1 MSYQPSPEIL
11 EKYADVLV
19 NFALHSGAGVKEGEV
34 VLVIVPE
41 CAKPMYVPL
50 RNAVLKAGANTIMHY
65 LPDDVEAAQ
74 VFELSS
80 EKQLAFFPEHYA
92 RGLIDQIDHSIH
104 IIAEADKFE
113 LKDVDAKKIM
123 QRSIAN
129 RPAREWRVE
138 KESAGKFTWTLA
150 MYGTKAMADDVG
162 MTEEAYWQQII
173 DACYLN
179 EENPIAAWQ
188 KTQSEMER
196 IRGALNSLHIKYLH
210 VEGQDAD
217 LKVAVGPNRQWLG
230 GGGRNI
236 PSFELF
242 ISPDWHGTEGWINFD
257 QPLYQ
262 HGNVIEGI
270 KLRFEKGLVVE
281 ASATKNEAYLKEM
294 LAVENANK
302 IGEYSLTDSRF
313 SKITH
318 IMGETLFDENIGGP
332 QGNTHLA
339 VGMAYQDSY
348 TGDPA
353 TVTKEQWEEWGF
365 NQSVVHTDIV
375 STTRRTVTAYL
386 EDGSSKV
393 IYQDGQ
399 FLV

>member
-1 MSYQPSPEIL
+1 MSYQPSKEIL

-19 NFALHSGAGVKEGEV
+19 NFALHGGTGLKKGEV
-34 VLVIVPE
+34 VQVVVPE

-50 RNAVLKAGANTIMHY
+50 RNAVLKAGGNPIMQF
-65 LPDDVEAAQ
+65 LADDVEAAQ
-74 VFELSS
+74 VFEISSDEQLS
-80 EKQLAFFPEHYA
+80 FFPKHFA
-92 RGLIDQIDHSIH
+92 RGLIDEIDHSIN
-104 IIAEADKFE
+104 IIAEADKYE

-162 MTEEAYWQQII
+162 MSEEEYWQQII

-179 EENPIAAWQ
+179 EPDPIAAWKQ
-188 KTQSEMER
+188 IQNEMER
-196 IRGALNSLHIKYLH
+196 IRTALNSLSVKYLH
-210 VEGQDAD
+210 VEGEDAD
-217 LKVAVGPNRQWLG
+217 LIVAVGPNRQWLG

-242 ISPDWHGTEGWINFD
+242 ISPDWHGTEGWINFN

-262 HGNVIEGI
+262 HGNMIEGI

-281 ASATKNEAYLKEM
+281 ASATHNEQYLKEM

-313 SKITH
+313 SKITR

-348 TGDPA
+348 TGDP
-353 TVTKEQWEEWGF
+353 TNVTKEQWEEWGF

-375 STTRRTVTAYL
+375 STTRRTVTAHL
-386 EDGSSKV
+386 EDGNSKI

-399 FLV
+399 FLL

>member
-1 MSYQPSPEIL
+1 MSYTPSKELL

-19 NFALHSGAGVKEGEV
+19 NFALHGGTGVKKGEV
-34 VLVIVPE
+34 VQVTVPE

-50 RNAVLKAGANTIMHY
+50 RNAVLRAGAHPIMQF
-65 LPDDVEAAQ
+65 LPDDVDAAD
-74 VFELSS
+74 VFTISTDE
-80 EKQLAFFPEHYA
+80 QLDFLPALYS
-92 RGLIDQIDHSIH
+92 RGMIDQIDHSIY
-104 IIAEADKFE
+104 IIAEADKYE
-113 LKDVDAKKIM
+113 LKNVDPKKIM
-123 QRSIAN
+123 QRSLAQ
-129 RPAREWRVE
+129 RPVREWRVE

-150 MYGTKAMADDVG
+150 MYGTKAMADDVN
-162 MTEEAYWQQII
+162 MTEEEYWQQII
-173 DACYLN
+173 DACYLADAD
-179 EENPIAAWQ
+179 PIASWK

-196 IRGALNSLHIKYLH
+196 IRGELNALKMKYLH
-210 VEGQDAD
+210 VEGEDVD
-217 LKVAVGPNRQWLG
+217 LKVGVGANRQWLG

-242 ISPDWHGTEGWINFD
+242 VSPDWRGTEGWIYFN

-262 HGNVIEGI
+262 HGNMIEGI

-281 ASATKNEAYLKEM
+281 ATAKKNESYLKEM
-294 LAVENANK
+294 LALENANK

-313 SKITH
+313 SKITK
-318 IMGETLFDENIGGP
+318 IMGETLFDENIGGE

-339 VGMAYQDSY
+339 VGNAYQDSY
-348 TGDPA
+348 VGDPS
-353 TVTKEQWEEWGF
+353 TVTNEQWDEWGF

-386 EDGSSKV
+386 EDGSTKI

-399 FLV
+399 FQL